1 MRRAIIILIIAFAL
15 TLTSAVMNISGYITL
30 YSEASAI
37 IAIIFIA
44 LELTKAA
51 IFGIALTL
59 ATKTQKSLLVGFAL
73 FLLVISFLG
82 HLSFLSRAYNINK
95 SDLDNSTM
103 MQETL
108 TESHSTQTQIIDDQI
123 ATVKS
128 QLESNNVEL
137 KTIQDNITAYRNDN
151 KTNSANW
158 VYTTNKKRIQ
168 EITND
173 NKELNQQLTDLYKQK
188 QAVAQQRI
196 DTTKQLT
203 EVNSNI
209 ASRSAFIYTAS
220 IFNTTQDKLAQII
233 NIVLSLAIDPLAL
246 IMLWTG
252 TSLIQRKQDEKQQQQ
267 ETQIIDTDNHY
278 ETIEQESITE
288 QPEPKHIPPEQIDIY
303 NAHKYTYQGYTLDDI
318 MNLDTDTIN
327 NLKYTMKTKLAK
339 EWLNA
344 CITIRNNKHFYHK
357 QDVETK
363 EIE

>member
-1 MRRAIIILIIAFAL
+1 MHRAIIILLIAFAL
-15 TLTSAVMNISGYITL
+15 TLTSAIMNISGYVTL
-30 YSEASAI
+30 YSEASVI
-37 IAIIFIA
+37 IATIFIT

-59 ATKTQKSLLVGFAL
+59 ATKTQKSLLVGFAI
-73 FLLVISFLG
+73 FLLIISFLG

-95 SDLDNSTM
+95 SDLDNSTI

-123 ATVKS
+123 ATVKA

-188 QAVAQQRI
+188 QSVAQQRI

-220 IFNTTQDKLAQII
+220 IFNTTQDKLAQVI

-267 ETQIIDTDNHY
+267 ETQIINT
-278 ETIEQESITE
+278 ESIKEQEQT
-288 QPEPKHIPPEQIDIY
+288 PEPKHIPPEQIDIY
-303 NAHKYTYQGYTLDDI
+303 NAHKYTYQGYSLDDI